1 MIPVLF
7 VVTKSLLNNKIMSK
21 KDIESV
27 TNIPIFGM
35 TGHSKR
41 AIESSGFLKSKSS
54 VSESFR
60 ALRANLKF
68 LLKPV
73 DSGGQICLVTSS
85 IGGEGKTFTSINL
98 ASVIALSGKRLVWL
112 A

>member
-1 MIPVLF
+1 
-7 VVTKSLLNNKIMSK
+7 MSK

-35 TGHSKR
+35 TGHSK
-41 AIESSGFLKSKSS
+41 EPSNLVVFSKPKSS

-68 LLKPV
+68 LLKK
-73 DSGGQICLVTSS
+73 VTN
-85 IGGEGKTFTSINL
+85 FCF
-98 ASVIALSGKRLVWL
+98 VIF
-112 A
+112 